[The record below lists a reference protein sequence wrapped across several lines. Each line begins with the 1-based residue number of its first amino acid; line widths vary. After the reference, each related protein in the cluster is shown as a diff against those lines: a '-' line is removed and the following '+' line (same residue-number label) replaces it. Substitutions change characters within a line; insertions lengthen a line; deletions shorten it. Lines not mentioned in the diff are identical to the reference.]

1 MLGRGRESLRS
12 EPGPK
17 TSSPSSSR
25 GIVTVASSAKAC
37 ESRDG
42 LEKRGAGGRG
52 RLGLPPYLED
62 GVPGRGLPFNSEG
75 SNERLV
81 GGGREN
87 SETLD
92 EGVHGLCGEPPSLP
106 AKGTYVE
113 SGGGMARV
121 SSLIEL
127 ALEGD
132 VTLG

>member
-1 MLGRGRESLRS
+1 MF
-12 EPGPK
+12 
-17 TSSPSSSR
+17 
-25 GIVTVASSAKAC
+25 TVASSAKAC
-37 ESRDG
+37 ESRAE
-42 LEKRGAGGRG
+42 LEKSGAGGSG

-62 GVPGRGLPFNSEG
+62 GVPGLGLPFKSEG
-75 SNERLV
+75 SNDKFV

-92 EGVHGLCGEPPSLP
+92 EGVHGLCGEPASLL
-106 AKGTYVE
+106 AMGTFVE

-127 ALEGD
+127 ARERDD